1 MYDAEL
7 VLAANCCPA
16 TVGRNLIR
24 RGGLPIVCFGVNL
37 MPLIH
42 VNRCNLKYRRGL
54 HGHSLWAILVTL
66 IYAFGSASCGDTNN
80 ASPPP
85 AGPGPL
91 TIVTPSPLPSGTVNQ
106 PYATALGG
114 SGGITP
120 YTWSLA
126 SGSPALPAG
135 LSLDDTAGTI
145 TGTPTA
151 TGTITPIFRLD
162 DSSSPEQAVQKALTI
177 TITTTPQPLTITT
190 SSLPEGTVNQPYNPT
205 TLQAT
210 GGIQPYTWSVNPAL
224 PNGLQFNVHSP
235 GTINGTP
242 LNGTEG
248 TTIHSFT
255 VSDSDAPNNQTTTT
269 QLSMKINQAPTPLV
283 ITSPAG
289 SSLPNARE
297 GKNYGT
303 TLKGS
308 GGVPPYTWSITP
320 ALPTGL
326 LLNTST
332 GAITGKPAN
341 GTSGIYSL
349 TITLQDSS
357 LPTNQSTN
365 KPVTLFVL
373 P

>member
-1 MYDAEL
+1 
-7 VLAANCCPA
+7 
-16 TVGRNLIR
+16 
-24 RGGLPIVCFGVNL
+24 

-54 HGHSLWAILVTL
+54 NGHSLWAILVTL
-66 IYAFGSASCGDTNN
+66 IYAFGLASCGDTSNV
-80 ASPPP
+80 SPPP

-91 TIVTPSPLPSGTVNQ
+91 TIVTHSPLPNGTVNQ

-151 TGTITPIFRLD
+151 PGTITPIFRLE

-190 SSLPEGTVNQPYNPT
+190 SSLPEGTVNQPYDPT

-235 GTINGTP
+235 GTISGPP
-242 LNGTEG
+242 LNGTAG
-248 TTIHSFT
+248 TTTHTFT
-255 VSDSDAPNNQTTTT
+255 VADSDAPNNQTTTT
-269 QLSMKINQAPTPLV
+269 QLSMKIHQAPTPLE

-297 GKNYGT
+297 GKSYGT

-341 GTSGIYSL
+341 GTSGIYAL

-365 KPVTLFVL
+365 KPGTLLVL